1 MKQHRSL
8 NFRHNDQN
16 SHYPKDPSFL
26 KHSQNFLKDHNLISE
41 LIEKSDIGSQDTV
54 LDIGAGSGVISEGLS
69 RVAKLVWVIEL
80 DDVLFKSLE
89 KRFRTVEAVQLFN
102 GDFMRFK
109 LPKDEYKVFS
119 NIPFN
124 ETSAIINKLFLTG
137 NSPKS
142 AHLILQKEAA
152 MRFMGTGEGFLLNF
166 LLVPFYDFKITH
178 EFSRTDFVPSP
189 NVDTVLLSISRRET
203 PLIIAAEMD
212 NYRDFVTYVLF
223 QQKPTFKLR
232 TNKIFTSQQFH
243 HLAKDLGFSPE
254 IQANK
259 LTLDQWI
266 GVFRYYESGVL
277 ESKKDTVRGSFD
289 KFLVTRELQPK
300 FLRTRQPGTRN
311 FTKV

>member
-1 MKQHRSL
+1 
-8 NFRHNDQN
+8 
-16 SHYPKDPSFL
+16 
-26 KHSQNFLKDHNLISE
+26 
-41 LIEKSDIGSQDTV
+41 
-54 LDIGAGSGVISEGLS
+54 
-69 RVAKLVWVIEL
+69 
-80 DDVLFKSLE
+80 LE
-89 KRFRTVEAVQLFN
+89 ERFRTVGAVRLFN
-102 GDFMRFK
+102 GDFMRFN
-109 LPKDEYKVFS
+109 LPKNEYKVFS

-124 ETSAIINKLFLTG
+124 ETSVIINKLFLTG

-152 MRFMGTGEGFLLNF
+152 MRFMGTGEGFLLNL
-166 LLVPFYDFKITH
+166 LLVPVYDFKITH
-178 EFSRTDFVPSP
+178 EFRRIDFVPTP
-189 NVDTVLLSISRRET
+189 NVDTVLLSVVQRET
-203 PLIIAAEMD
+203 PLIFTAEME
-212 NYRDFVTYVLF
+212 NYRDFVSYVLF

-243 HLAKDLGFSPE
+243 RLAKDLGFSPE

-289 KFLVTRELQPK
+289 RFLVTRELQPK
-300 FLRTRQPGTRN
+300 SYRTRQPNIRN